1 MRKRIRQIARDK
13 FEYDQPCISLPEEE
27 LSIQVLEGQTYEG
40 SFSVAS
46 TNRIPVRGIVYT
58 TNPRMECLTT
68 QFEGEEIRIRYQFHS
83 KGLVEGEVEK
93 GDFVLVCEQRVYIL
107 SFRVSV
113 SRLYIEATN
122 GFIRSLSDFSSLAQT
137 NWNEAYQLF
146 YHHDFSNIF
155 SQKEQK
161 EAMMY
166 RGIMAA
172 KPSQQ
177 NMEEFLIGIHKKSRV
192 CFNVASDDVS
202 LEMTETLQ
210 QEVEIK
216 KSEWGYI
223 SIDIETD
230 GAFIRL
236 SDNRITTEDFLVSS

>member
-93 GDFVLVCEQRVYIL
+93 GDFVLVCEESVHPFFSCIRFQVVYRSNEWIYSQ
-107 SFRVSV
+107 SFR
-113 SRLYIEATN
+113 
-122 GFIRSLSDFSSLAQT
+122 FF
-137 NWNEAYQLF
+137 
-146 YHHDFSNIF
+146 
-155 SQKEQK
+155 
-161 EAMMY
+161 
-166 RGIMAA
+166 
-172 KPSQQ
+172 
-177 NMEEFLIGIHKKSRV
+177 KSG
-192 CFNVASDDVS
+192 ADK
-202 LEMTETLQ
+202 LE
-210 QEVEIK
+210 
-216 KSEWGYI
+216 
-223 SIDIETD
+223 
-230 GAFIRL
+230 
-236 SDNRITTEDFLVSS
+236 